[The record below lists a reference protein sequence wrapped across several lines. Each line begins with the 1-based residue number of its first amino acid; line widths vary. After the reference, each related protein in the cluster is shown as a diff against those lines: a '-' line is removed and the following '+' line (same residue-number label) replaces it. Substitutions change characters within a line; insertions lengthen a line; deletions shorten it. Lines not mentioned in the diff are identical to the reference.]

1 MPEVNLQPMYAAQA
15 AAMDIVFGMTAKTLD
30 AYQRLT
36 ELGMQT
42 MKETLANNQET
53 VRQAFAAK
61 SPQEL
66 FALQATAVEPAAEKA
81 RAFFQQVQE
90 IAASTREEF
99 QKVAAA
105 QYETNKQT
113 FQEIFEKLAQNVP
126 SGSEGAFNAWQA
138 AMTSGASLCES
149 MQQST
154 KQAIELAETQVANAA
169 AAAAAGH
176 KGGGQSAGRV
186 VVAKR

>member
-90 IAASTREEF
+90 IARPRARNSRRSRPLSTRP
-99 QKVAAA
+99 
-105 QYETNKQT
+105 TSR
-113 FQEIFEKLAQNVP
+113 P
-126 SGSEGAFNAWQA
+126 SRRYLK
-138 AMTSGASLCES
+138 SLRRTCRRGPRGPS
-149 MQQST
+149 MP
-154 KQAIELAETQVANAA
+154 
-169 AAAAAGH
+169 
-176 KGGGQSAGRV
+176 GR
-186 VVAKR
+186 RR